1 MRTDLILKIKSDP
14 NLKQF
19 LREHSYY
26 YKDLNR
32 DPNSIK
38 YIEEHMK
45 KEYNLT
51 TEDKLKKVQDKLQT
65 ISTIMEVMK
74 EE

>member
-1 MRTDLILKIKSDP
+1 MRIDLILRIKNDP
-14 NLKQF
+14 KLKQF

-32 DPNSIK
+32 DPESIK

-45 KEYNLT
+45 KEYHLT
-51 TEDKLKKVQDKLQT
+51 TEDKLKKVKEKLQT
-65 ISTIMEVMK
+65 IETIMDIIK

>member
-1 MRTDLILKIKSDP
+1 MRTDIILRIKSDP
-14 NLKQF
+14 KLKQF

-32 DPNSIK
+32 NPESIK

-45 KEYNLT
+45 KKYHLT
-51 TEDKLKKVQDKLQT
+51 TEDKLIKLQERLQT
-65 ISTIMEVMK
+65 IGTILDIMK